1 MAEQE
6 IRPSLRKDDP
16 EARSGTLNSNPL
28 RPKFQLPKK
37 HEVKDPDLL
46 AWITGLLDLRPVVDS
61 ELLEIR
67 EQLEGGRK
75 AISSKYFPKP
85 NPTMSDTLWQQN
97 RKLLHHVNLM
107 QPVQNAYVNSVYSNE
122 VVRTAEENPYKEWVQ
137 EWLESDDLAQTME
150 DWAGN
155 KVAFGRSVAVAGY
168 ETEADEGFVWLPDP
182 VYTRVFLDPMNKD
195 RIIAVAEITRT
206 RIQFIHLKG
215 EGVLTENAYDFENR
229 DFGWLPVVVG
239 YGRDLRSSGSANG
252 LPMLRDA
259 LSATTAAT
267 SVMYNVRLLQKQET
281 KNILVRIADLDELKK
296 REAGRPVSSGDQT
309 VMDLPKDS
317 KAEILSRNPNIDPS
331 LNVLRQQISLLAT
344 AGGVPA
350 DVLDPTL
357 TESSS
362 SAEAARIRAIPMLQ
376 GSKRLVRQWRRDER
390 QLTLAM
396 TAVKQ
401 YYKNKQKPIKIAEL
415 KKKVSTFIGM
425 TPAGLPQS
433 PNEETQDIIS
443 KVAFGLMTPED
454 GVRALNG
461 TKTAAEV
468 NKMADTIRKNM
479 EDAGG
484 GAALEQ
490 QVNGGGRP
498 PKAQPKPAPA
508 AA

>member
-1 MAEQE
+1 
-6 IRPSLRKDDP
+6 
-16 EARSGTLNSNPL
+16 
-28 RPKFQLPKK
+28 
-37 HEVKDPDLL
+37 
-46 AWITGLLDLRPVVDS
+46 
-61 ELLEIR
+61 
-67 EQLEGGRK
+67 
-75 AISSKYFPKP
+75 
-85 NPTMSDTLWQQN
+85 
-97 RKLLHHVNLM
+97 
-107 QPVQNAYVNSVYSNE
+107 
-122 VVRTAEENPYKEWVQ
+122 
-137 EWLESDDLAQTME
+137 
-150 DWAGN
+150 
-155 KVAFGRSVAVAGY
+155 
-168 ETEADEGFVWLPDP
+168 
-182 VYTRVFLDPMNKD
+182 MNKD

-215 EGVLTENAYDFENR
+215 EGVLTEDAYEFENR

-468 NKMADTIRKNM
+468 NKMADTIRQNM
-479 EDAGG
+479 EAAGG